1 MSIPD
6 ETSHLIS
13 QCVEGFQK
21 FRDQK
26 LQFLKESL
34 LNENFIIHPKII
46 ANNWL
51 NQDDRGLT
59 TSQHHS

>member
-6 ETSHLIS
+6 ETGHLIS

-21 FRDQK
+21 FRDEK
-26 LQFLKESL
+26 LQLLRDAL
-34 LNENFIIHPKII
+34 LNEHFIIHPKII

-51 NQDDRGLT
+51 NQEDSGFS
-59 TSQHHS
+59 TSQHHP